1 MGRRRRR
8 CGRFGFGKCAVSQES
23 CPLGIK
29 AVVFIS
35 VGCRSSVEWRVTRDT
50 QHPSLV
56 TNELRVCFE

>member
-23 CPLGIK
+23 YPLGIK

-35 VGCRSSVEWRVTRDT
+35 VGCRSSSRV
-50 QHPSLV
+50 V
-56 TNELRVCFE
+56 TLATHRTSAVGDE

>member
-1 MGRRRRR
+1 MSDGRRRRC
-8 CGRFGFGKCAVSQES
+8 CGRFVFGKCAVSQES

-50 QHPSLV
+50 Q
-56 TNELRVCFE
+56 NIRRW